1 MGPSRSPFHD
11 SMLMFGL
18 PRNAE
23 RPAVR
28 TAGMLSVLQGS
39 RRQLAHHGTL
49 SPRPSSPHQVLV
61 PKILPKRL
69 KWCCKA
75 RWPSWPCDP
84 KTRDAAS
91 SLACCLRVKAD
102 TASSPACCQQTTD
115 TATIIVV
122 YSRLDSRSRL
132 FMLSQCSDAQ
142 LCESSQSFIPS
153 LCSLYSN
160 GRY

>member
-1 MGPSRSPFHD
+1 M
-11 SMLMFGL
+11 
-18 PRNAE
+18 PRDAE

-28 TAGMLSVLQGS
+28 TAGMLSMLQGS

-115 TATIIVV
+115 TATILVV

-132 FMLSQCSDAQ
+132 FMLSQYSDAQ

-160 GRY
+160 DFL